1 MPLQLKKRPSNC
13 NNNFFENRSNTNP
26 KNRLNDFIN
35 HENDFLNSGTY
46 ILTTTVIYVSAKF
59 YKLFSSLK
67 ISLTKTR
74 LNDKRL

>member
-13 NNNFFENRSNTNP
+13 NNNFFLNRSNTNP
-26 KNRLNDFIN
+26 KDRLNDFIN

>member
-13 NNNFFENRSNTNP
+13 NNNFFLNRSNTNP
-26 KNRLNDFIN
+26 KDRLNDFIN
-35 HENDFLNSGTY
+35 HENDFLN
-46 ILTTTVIYVSAKF
+46 ILATTVIYVSAKF